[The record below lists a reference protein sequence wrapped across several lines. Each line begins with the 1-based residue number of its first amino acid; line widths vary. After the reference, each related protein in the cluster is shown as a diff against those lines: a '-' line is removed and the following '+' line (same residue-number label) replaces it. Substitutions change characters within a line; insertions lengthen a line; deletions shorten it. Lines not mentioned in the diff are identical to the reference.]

1 MQCAVCKFNVE
12 SGQICKRCYS
22 SLKSA
27 LTELPELQQGAASFV
42 TPGRSGSG
50 SPSTERS
57 IGFNV
62 NALDY
67 SMGKELLG
75 VMHKYEAL
83 IRRGRTL
90 TPPALLKREATVEK
104 EVAAT
109 VSFHLAHLEWTVQQ
123 DWLDIFAGLI
133 KELHSKGMATNKRFI
148 EQPRKI
154 PCPTEECKAHI
165 VIDIENLLAG
175 VRCHK
180 CRTSWTLYRLL
191 ALAMNNPNRT
201 FWLDIDAICMWM
213 NISKTDLNKIVRQ
226 HNIPTKNGL
235 YDISAIAKA
244 RSLID

>member
-1 MQCAVCKFNVE
+1 M
-12 SGQICKRCYS
+12 
-22 SLKSA
+22 
-27 LTELPELQQGAASFV
+27 LTELPELQQGAASYV

-75 VMHKYEAL
+75 TLHKYEAL
-83 IRRGRTL
+83 IRRARSL
-90 TPPALLKREATVEK
+90 TPPALLTREATVEL

-123 DWLDIFAGLI
+123 DWLEDFAGQV
-133 KELHSKGMATNKRFI
+133 KEIHSKGMATNKKYI
-148 EQPRKI
+148 EQPRRI
-154 PCPTEECKAHI
+154 PCPTDECKAHI
-165 VIDIENLLAG
+165 VIDIENLMAG
-175 VRCHK
+175 VTCHK

-201 FWLDIDAICMWM
+201 FWLDIDAICMW
-213 NISKTDLNKIVRQ
+213 LNLTKREVLKIVTS
-226 HNIPTKNGL
+226 HKIPMKHGL

-244 RSLID
+244 RSLV

>member
-1 MQCAVCKFNVE
+1 MDNNMNDGKLTK
-12 SGQICKRCYS
+12 GQYI
-22 SLKSA
+22 A
-27 LTELPELQQGAASFV
+27 LQRMLAELPSLQEGAASFV
-42 TPGRSGSG
+42 SPGRSGSG

-83 IRRGRTL
+83 IRRGRSL
-90 TPPALLKREATVEK
+90 TPPALLDREATVEL

-123 DWLDIFAGLI
+123 DWVEEFAGLI
-133 KELHSKGMATNKRFI
+133 KELHTKGMACNKKFI
-148 EQPRKI
+148 EQPRRI
-154 PCPTEECKAHI
+154 PCPTDECRAHI
-165 VIDIENLLAG
+165 VIDIENLMAG
-175 VRCHK
+175 VTCHK

-201 FWLDIDAICMWM
+201 FWLDIDAICLWM
-213 NISKTDLNKIVRQ
+213 NITKVQLNKIVKD
-226 HNIPTKNGL
+226 HNIPVKNGL

-244 RSLID
+244 RSLL

>member
-12 SGQICKRCYS
+12 SGQVCKRCYS

-27 LTELPELQQGAASFV
+27 LTELPELQSGAASFIS
-42 TPGRSGSG
+42 PGRSGSG

-75 VMHKYEAL
+75 VLHKYEAL

-90 TPPALLKREATVEK
+90 TPPALLKREATVDK

-123 DWLDIFAGLI
+123 DWLEDFAGQI
-133 KELHSKGMATNKRFI
+133 KELHSKGMATNKKFI

-154 PCPTEECKAHI
+154 PCPTDECRAHI

-201 FWLDIDAICMWM
+201 FWLDVDAICMWM

>member
-1 MQCAVCKFNVE
+1 M
-12 SGQICKRCYS
+12 
-22 SLKSA
+22 
-27 LTELPELQQGAASFV
+27 LTELPELQQGAASYV

-75 VMHKYEAL
+75 TLHKYEAL
-83 IRRGRTL
+83 IRRARSL

-123 DWLDIFAGLI
+123 DWLEDFAGLI
-133 KELHSKGMATNKRFI
+133 KELHSKGMATNKKYI
-148 EQPRKI
+148 EQPRRI
-154 PCPTEECKAHI
+154 PCPTDECRAHI
-165 VIDIENLLAG
+165 VIDIENLMAG
-175 VRCHK
+175 VTCHK

-201 FWLDIDAICMWM
+201 FWLDIDAICLWM
-213 NISKTDLNKIVRQ
+213 NITKVQLNKIVKD
-226 HNIPTKNGL
+226 HNIPVKNGL

-244 RSLID
+244 RSLL